1 MGGGDR
7 RGGEGG
13 GGGVAW
19 QPVSLRLL
27 WELAIPGRGRPG
39 AGSAGTAQLS
49 LQAGAEGCGRGLDS
63 SGSRGAGSPKPDAA
77 ETLLHPLLFPWVC
90 AR

>member
-1 MGGGDR
+1 MGGADT

-27 WELAIPGRGRPG
+27 WELVILGRGRPG
-39 AGSAGTAQLS
+39 VGSARTAQIQ
-49 LQAGAEGCGRGLDS
+49 LQAQVQG
-63 SGSRGAGSPKPDAA
+63 
-77 ETLLHPLLFPWVC
+77 
-90 AR
+90 